1 METICVSH
9 SVYITVFTFLRLHKN
24 GVEEIFEQRTRLST
38 LNAEKVKSMFG
49 MFDGLKKVRDC
60 RFSCVNIKK
69 GPEDS
74 ESTDNG
80 YCGSGFILYWDTFT
94 PLREKLKKTFE
105 HQIQDD
111 KFTDFQFL
119 VITNYHVVEV
129 GTLLGV

>member
-1 METICVSH
+1 METEKEMSLDEIEHELNRLRQLQSH
-9 SVYITVFTFLRLHKN
+9 KLDYI
-24 GVEEIFEQRTRLST
+24 
-38 LNAEKVKSMFG
+38 
-49 MFDGLKKVRDC
+49 RDC
-60 RFSCVNIKK
+60 RFSCVNIKNNSK
-69 GPEDS
+69 NE
-74 ESTDNG
+74 THNRFR
-80 YCGSGFILYWDTFT
+80 GSGFILYWDTFT